1 MRPCGFYQ
9 TFLSRCLN
17 GCAGVNRDRILRR
30 SKKEEE
36 NSWVG
41 LVVILVEAGNCTEAQ

>member
-17 GCAGVNRDRILRR
+17 RCAGVNRDRVLR

-41 LVVILVEAGNCTEAQ
+41 LVVILVEAGNFTEAQ